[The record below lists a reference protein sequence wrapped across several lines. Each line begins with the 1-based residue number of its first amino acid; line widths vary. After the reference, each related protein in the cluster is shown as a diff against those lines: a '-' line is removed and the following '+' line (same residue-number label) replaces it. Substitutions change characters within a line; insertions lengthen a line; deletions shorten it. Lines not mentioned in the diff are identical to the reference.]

1 MTLQQFYEEA
11 SSDAEA
17 YGVQS
22 ILSSFTGVATI
33 VLLRKILNLLATLNC
48 FMQRKMADFSR
59 LKIILDS
66 VLEQPKSLKLND
78 AEWCSKY
85 RKL

>member
-1 MTLQQFYEEA
+1 MLKHR
-11 SSDAEA
+11 
-17 YGVQS
+17 VQS

-33 VLLRKILNLLATLNC
+33 VLLCVILNLLAILNC

-66 VLEQPKSLKLND
+66 VLDQLRSLQLSD
-78 AEWCSKY
+78 AECMVFGCRKNCSNSIN
-85 RKL
+85 